1 MCAMHC
7 IWSVRPGP
15 PRMYMFSSSNYTYNQ
30 ERTLF
35 DRIATLERDPSN
47 CASWR
52 DAFIYIDEVRM
63 SFHPGIT

>member
-52 DAFIYIDEVRM
+52 GAFI
-63 SFHPGIT
+63 